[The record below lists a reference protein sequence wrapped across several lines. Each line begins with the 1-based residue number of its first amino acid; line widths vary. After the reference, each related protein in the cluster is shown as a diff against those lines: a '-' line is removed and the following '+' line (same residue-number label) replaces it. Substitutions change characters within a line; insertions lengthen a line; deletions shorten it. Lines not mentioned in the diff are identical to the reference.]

1 MILTVEMQLIGE
13 KILYNVFHLVNISF
27 PFFFTCYVTEKIVN
41 GCFAR
46 LTFTTS
52 RSSIFTLVNSRI

>member
-27 PFFFTCYVTEKIVN
+27 PFFFYMLCYGKNCQWLFCEIDIYN
-41 GCFAR
+41 
-46 LTFTTS
+46 
-52 RSSIFTLVNSRI
+52 I

>member
-27 PFFFTCYVTEKIVN
+27 PFFFLHVMLRKKLSMAVL
-41 GCFAR
+41 R
-46 LTFTTS
+46 D
-52 RSSIFTLVNSRI
+52 